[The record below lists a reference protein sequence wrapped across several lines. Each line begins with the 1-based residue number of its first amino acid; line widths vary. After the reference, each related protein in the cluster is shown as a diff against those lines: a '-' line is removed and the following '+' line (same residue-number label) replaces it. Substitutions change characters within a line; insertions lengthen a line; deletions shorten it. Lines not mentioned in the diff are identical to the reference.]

1 MQAPSSVSLSKVL
14 EPRRAQLR
22 VACRV
27 HDRDMTKPVLD
38 RGRVDP
44 IVRGRQCAKLIA
56 TDRMHSVAATLG
68 AARLRPNSICD
79 HSSSQVSLARS
90 LAGWPSPLD
99 YVFGDTRLR
108 DLKPELEQFAVNAI
122 AA

>member
-68 AARLRPNSICD
+68 AANMQGGIAAELDLRP
-79 HSSSQVSLARS
+79 
-90 LAGWPSPLD
+90 
-99 YVFGDTRLR
+99 F
-108 DLKPELEQFAVNAI
+108 
-122 AA
+122 